1 MLRHSWQHTCLTLTV
16 TPGTLLSLYCTNAS
30 VAQSLKALHDLRN
43 GFHANQ
49 QHTIYKTN
57 NTRKTEVIL
66 SCSLLQCIVF
76 FFCFYKTHPLTFTMV
91 PGPQMFLKRIFTY
104 VLYCNLHLC
113 GRNWKSWP
121 SSSGLQST
129 NIQHLS
135 GPHLRVE
142 GGVSLNKSS
151 STLTCLL
158 LLVLLL
164 LTFTSS
170 FTSTFFIKM
179 KLKLKGRI
187 NHKLIK

>member
-76 FFCFYKTHPLTFTMV
+76 FFFVFI
-91 PGPQMFLKRIFTY
+91 KRILSLSPWYRALKCFSREY
-104 VLYCNLHLC
+104 LHMYSIAIC
-113 GRNWKSWP
+113 
-121 SSSGLQST
+121 T
-129 NIQHLS
+129 F
-135 GPHLRVE
+135 VE
-142 GGVSLNKSS
+142 GTGNHGLPVVASNQLTSNISLGP
-151 STLTCLL
+151 TLGSREESA
-158 LLVLLL
+158 
-164 LTFTSS
+164 LTS
-170 FTSTFFIKM
+170 
-179 KLKLKGRI
+179 LPQP
-187 NHKLIK
+187 